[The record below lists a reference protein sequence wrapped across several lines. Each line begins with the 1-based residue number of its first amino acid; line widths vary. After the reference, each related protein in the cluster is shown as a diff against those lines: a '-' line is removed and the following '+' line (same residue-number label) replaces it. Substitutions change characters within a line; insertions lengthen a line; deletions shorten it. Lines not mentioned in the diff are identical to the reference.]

1 VRNALFRRVEL
12 AAADDVDGLVDL
24 DAEDALVLQEL
35 GLPPTDEWDGPW
47 TGEDWDEA
55 LGEYYEEHAEIRTG
69 PDARGPRLLFVEEDE
84 RNSNQDTVW
93 KVRQVLDDPA
103 GDRDWILRA
112 EVDLA
117 ASDAAGRAVLRVL
130 DFDRLG

>member
-1 VRNALFRRVEL
+1 LTVFVVSVLL
-12 AAADDVDGLVDL
+12 STSLSAAPVM
-24 DAEDALVLQEL
+24 
-35 GLPPTDEWDGPW
+35 PPMEHIGPHPHSYS
-47 TGEDWDEA
+47 DKKP
-55 LGEYYEEHAEIRTG
+55 RT
-69 PDARGPRLLFVEEDE
+69 VEEDE